1 MFFYVFRL
9 KKSNRHIYYKC
20 ILFEKESILM
30 KRLLTVLVLILL
42 AAGFS
47 FESFAVDTF
56 DVSDAGA
63 FAMDT
68 EVAEADPAATDD
80 IVSLFLFS
88 RSVKSA
94 ATAFLNRELGIN
106 TVHGQPLP
114 GVLIT
119 LLLGAAFGFARK
131 LRNGRRTAQTEQQ
144 AENALILTARLLRMH
159 ILYLNPPETIHAISP
174 GPDLFFQRE

>member
-1 MFFYVFRL
+1 MECF
-9 KKSNRHIYYKC
+9 
-20 ILFEKESILM
+20 LM
-30 KRLLTVLVLILL
+30 NRLLTVLVLILL

-68 EVAEADPAATDD
+68 EVVEADPAATDD

-119 LLLGAAFGFARK
+119 LLLGAAFGLARK
-131 LRNGRRTAQTEQQ
+131 IRGARGSSSDHNHAADTFQLM
-144 AENALILTARLLRMH
+144 ARLFRMQ

-174 GPDLFFQRE
+174 GPDLFCQRE

>member
-1 MFFYVFRL
+1 
-9 KKSNRHIYYKC
+9 
-20 ILFEKESILM
+20 M
-30 KRLLTVLVLILL
+30 KRLLTVLIPILL

-68 EVAEADPAATDD
+68 EVAEADSDASDD

-94 ATAFLNRELGIN
+94 AVSLLNRELGIN
-106 TVHGQPLP
+106 PVHGQPLP

-119 LLLGAAFGFARK
+119 LLLGAAFGLARK
-131 LRNGRRTAQTEQQ
+131 IRGSRTPSMN
-144 AENALILTARLLRMH
+144 ENNAADTFRLMARLFRMQ

-174 GPDLFFQRE
+174 GPDLFCQRE